1 MKNRCDE
8 PIIMVLE
15 RKHIISFRWIYID
28 VHYCAATRIV
38 IRHFDWTMKY
48 FARITTV
55 KYLCMLSTYIA
66 MRFEIGKFPVL
77 LSCRCINTWTT
88 FFQNLVVVTMDDLLK
103 QARSV

>member
-1 MKNRCDE
+1 MKNRCDV
-8 PIIMVLE
+8 PIVMVLE

-38 IRHFDWTMKY
+38 IRHFNWTMKY

-66 MRFEIGKFPVL
+66 MQFGIGKFPVL
-77 LSCRCINTWTT
+77 LSSVDVKTLGQL
-88 FFQNLVVVTMDDLLK
+88 FFLEFSASHNG
-103 QARSV
+103 

>member
-1 MKNRCDE
+1 MKNRCDV
-8 PIIMVLE
+8 PIVMVLK

-55 KYLCMLSTYIA
+55 KYLCTLSTYIA
-66 MRFEIGKFPVL
+66 MQFEIGKFPVL
-77 LSCRCINTWTT
+77 LSSVDVKTLGQL
-88 FFQNLVVVTMDDLLK
+88 FFLEFSASHNG
-103 QARSV
+103 